1 MKTRISG
8 KEAARVAEDMA
19 KPGPIRVI
27 EAVSASEAQ
36 EAPGALVPSPGSEL
50 DRKVPPRVRKPL
62 PRNDQWK
69 PPTPDLE
76 GHRQRLRE
84 AFGNTL
90 SDEFVDVMLGKLVEA
105 LRPGLYDQLEEAT
118 LNAALA
124 TIDSMQPRFPGGC
137 DRAGHIGLHHD

>member
-19 KPGPIRVI
+19 KPGPIRVV
-27 EAVSASEAQ
+27 AASEAQ

-50 DRKVPPRVRKPL
+50 DRKAPPRVRKLL

-69 PPTPDLE
+69 APTPDLE
-76 GHRQRLRE
+76 GHRKRLRE
-84 AFGNTL
+84 ALGNTL
-90 SDEFVDVMLGKLVEA
+90 SDEFVDVILGKLVEA
-105 LRPGLYDQLEEAT
+105 LRPGLYDPLEEST

-124 TIDSMQPRFPGGC
+124 MSTWDK
-137 DRAGHIGLHHD
+137 